1 MALLLAGFL
10 ARPEEMSYMNSVKT
24 NGFTMEGEKDMGMP
38 SLAVHWSKGT
48 IFIFVSV
55 ILSVFWLD
63 FSWLG
68 GASGT

>member
-1 MALLLAGFL
+1 
-10 ARPEEMSYMNSVKT
+10 
-24 NGFTMEGEKDMGMP
+24 MEGEKDMGMP
-38 SLAVHWSKGT
+38 SLEVHWSKGT
-48 IFIFVSV
+48 IFIFVSI